1 MIVSD
6 CGCVE
11 DHEGGIGKG
20 FTQYGKRG
28 SMMMNRREFSGLL
41 GLAGTGAMAATAVS
55 ATVAA
60 MPSPASAQQAS
71 GSTFER
77 IRSTKKLRVAGI
89 VGTEPYYHKDI
100 ATGAWSGFCMSM
112 AQDLAKAMEAE
123 VEISETTWGN
133 AVMDLQS
140 GKIDIM
146 FGLSP
151 TPSRALVV
159 EFTRPIM
166 QNTFTIIAR
175 PGLEPKTWD
184 ELNRPE
190 MKIAVDIGSTHDLFA
205 RRVLP
210 NATLLALKTPD
221 EATLSVQ
228 SGRADAVIQVAML
241 SLVTVK
247 KNPNVGKIVVPAP
260 LIRQPTCAGV
270 RAEESSR
277 FRTFVDNWL
286 EFNRSSGVV
295 SGWITSSLELV
306 GVQKQ
311 DIPADIQF

>member
-1 MIVSD
+1 
-6 CGCVE
+6 
-11 DHEGGIGKG
+11 
-20 FTQYGKRG
+20 
-28 SMMMNRREFSGLL
+28 MNRRDFGSLL
-41 GLAGTGAMAATAVS
+41 GLAGAGAVATAL
-55 ATVAA
+55 AA
-60 MPSPASAQQAS
+60 PALAQAPAA

-77 IRSTKKLRVAGI
+77 IRSSTKLRVAGI

-100 ATGAWSGFCMSM
+100 ATGEWSGFCMSM
-112 AQDLAKAMEAE
+112 ARDLAKSLEAE

-133 AVMDLQS
+133 AVLDLQAN
-140 GKIDIM
+140 KIDIM

-166 QNTFTIIAR
+166 QNTFTIIAK
-175 PGLEPKTWD
+175 PGLEPKTWE
-184 ELNRPE
+184 ELNKPE
-190 MKIAVDIGSTHDLFA
+190 IRIAVDIGSTHDLFA

-210 NATLLALKTPD
+210 KATLVALKTPD

-228 SGRADAVIQVAML
+228 TGRADAVIQVAML

-247 KNPNVGKIVVPAP
+247 KNANVGKIVVPGP
-260 LIRQPTCAGV
+260 IVRQPTCAGV
-270 RAEESSR
+270 RAEDSSR

-295 SGWITSSLELV
+295 TSWITSSLDLV
-306 GVQKQ
+306 GVQKE

>member
-1 MIVSD
+1 MI
-6 CGCVE
+6 
-11 DHEGGIGKG
+11 K
-20 FTQYGKRG
+20 
-28 SMMMNRREFSGLL
+28 RREFAGLV
-41 GLAGTGAMAATAVS
+41 GLAAAGAAAALSTPAV
-55 ATVAA
+55 
-60 MPSPASAQQAS
+60 AQQPSAG
-71 GSTFER
+71 GSTFDR

-100 ATGAWSGFCMSM
+100 TTGQWSGFCMSM
-112 AQDLAKAMEAE
+112 ARDLAKSLEAE

-133 AVMDLQS
+133 AVLDLQAN
-140 GKIDIM
+140 KIDIM

-166 QNTFTIIAR
+166 QNTFTIIAKA
-175 PGLEPKTWD
+175 GLEPKAWE
-184 ELNRPE
+184 ELNKPE
-190 MKIAVDIGSTHDLFA
+190 VRIAVDIGSTHDLFA

-210 NATLLALKTPD
+210 KATLIALKSPD

-228 SGRADAVIQVAML
+228 TGRADAVIQVAML

-247 KNPNVGKIVVPAP
+247 KNPRVGKIVIPGPIV
-260 LIRQPTCAGV
+260 RQPTCAGV
-270 RAEESSR
+270 RAEDSAR

-286 EFNRSSGVV
+286 EFNRSSGVM
-295 SGWITSSLELV
+295 SEWITSSLDLV
-306 GVQKQ
+306 GVKRE

>member
-1 MIVSD
+1 
-6 CGCVE
+6 
-11 DHEGGIGKG
+11 
-20 FTQYGKRG
+20 
-28 SMMMNRREFSGLL
+28 MMMNRREFSGLL

-60 MPSPASAQQAS
+60 VPSPASAQQAS

-77 IRSTKKLRVAGI
+77 IRSTRKLRVAGI

>member
-1 MIVSD
+1 
-6 CGCVE
+6 
-11 DHEGGIGKG
+11 
-20 FTQYGKRG
+20 
-28 SMMMNRREFSGLL
+28 MNRRDFGSLL
-41 GLAGTGAMAATAVS
+41 GLAGAGAVATAL
-55 ATVAA
+55 ATPAVA
-60 MPSPASAQQAS
+60 QAPNT

-77 IRSTKKLRVAGI
+77 VRSSKKLRVAGI

-100 ATGAWSGFCMSM
+100 ATGEWSGFCMSM
-112 AQDLAKAMEAE
+112 ARDLAKSLEAE

-133 AVMDLQS
+133 AVLDLQAN
-140 GKIDIM
+140 KIDIM

-166 QNTFTIIAR
+166 QNTFTIIAK
-175 PGLEPKTWD
+175 PGLEPKTWE
-184 ELNRPE
+184 ELNKPE
-190 MKIAVDIGSTHDLFA
+190 VRIAVDIGSTHDLFA

-210 NATLLALKTPD
+210 KATLVALKTPD

-228 SGRADAVIQVAML
+228 TGRADAVIQVAML

-247 KNPNVGKIVVPAP
+247 KNASVGKIVVPGP
-260 LIRQPTCAGV
+260 IVRQPTCAGV
-270 RAEESSR
+270 RAEDSSR

-295 SGWITSSLELV
+295 TNWITSSLELV
-306 GVQKQ
+306 GVQKA
-311 DIPADIQF
+311 DIPTDIQF

>member
-1 MIVSD
+1 
-6 CGCVE
+6 
-11 DHEGGIGKG
+11 
-20 FTQYGKRG
+20 
-28 SMMMNRREFSGLL
+28 MNRRDFGSLL
-41 GLAGTGAMAATAVS
+41 GLAGAGAVATAL
-55 ATVAA
+55 ATPAVA
-60 MPSPASAQQAS
+60 QAPNT

-77 IRSTKKLRVAGI
+77 VRSSKKLRVAGI

-100 ATGAWSGFCMSM
+100 ATGEWSGFCMSM
-112 AQDLAKAMEAE
+112 ARDLAKSLEAE

-133 AVMDLQS
+133 AVLDLQAN
-140 GKIDIM
+140 KIDIM

-166 QNTFTIIAR
+166 QNTFTIIAK
-175 PGLEPKTWD
+175 PGLEPKTWE
-184 ELNRPE
+184 ELNKPE
-190 MKIAVDIGSTHDLFA
+190 VRIAVDIGSTHDLFA

-210 NATLLALKTPD
+210 KATLVALKTPD

-228 SGRADAVIQVAML
+228 TGRADAVIQVAML

-247 KNPNVGKIVVPAP
+247 KNANVGKIVVPGP
-260 LIRQPTCAGV
+260 IVRQPTCAGV
-270 RAEESSR
+270 RAEDSSR

-295 SGWITSSLELV
+295 TSWITSSLELV
-306 GVQKQ
+306 GVQKA
-311 DIPADIQF
+311 DIPTDIQF

>member
-1 MIVSD
+1 MI
-6 CGCVE
+6 
-11 DHEGGIGKG
+11 K
-20 FTQYGKRG
+20 
-28 SMMMNRREFSGLL
+28 RREFAGLV
-41 GLAGTGAMAATAVS
+41 GLAAGGAAAALS
-55 ATVAA
+55 
-60 MPSPASAQQAS
+60 MPALAQQGGTAS
-71 GSTFER
+71 STFDR
-77 IRSTKKLRVAGI
+77 VRSTKKLRIAGI

-100 ATGAWSGFCMSM
+100 ATGQWSGFCMSM
-112 AQDLAKAMEAE
+112 ARDLAKALEAE

-133 AVMDLQS
+133 AVLDLQAN
-140 GKIDIM
+140 KIDIM

-166 QNTFTIIAR
+166 QNTFTIIAKA
-175 PGLEPKTWD
+175 GLEPKSWE
-184 ELNRPE
+184 ELNKPE
-190 MKIAVDIGSTHDLFA
+190 IRIAVDIGSTHDLFA

-210 NATLLALKTPD
+210 KATLIALKTPD

-228 SGRADAVIQVAML
+228 TGRADAVIQVAML

-247 KNPNVGKIVVPAP
+247 KNPRVGKIVVPGP
-260 LIRQPTCAGV
+260 IVRQPTCAGV
-270 RAEESSR
+270 RAEDSGR

-286 EFNRSSGVV
+286 EFNRSSGVM

-306 GVQKQ
+306 GVKKE